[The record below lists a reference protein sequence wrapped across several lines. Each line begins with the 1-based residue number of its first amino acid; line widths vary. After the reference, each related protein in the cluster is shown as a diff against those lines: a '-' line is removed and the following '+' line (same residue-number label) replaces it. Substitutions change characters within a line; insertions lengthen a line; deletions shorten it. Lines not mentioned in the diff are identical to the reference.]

1 MAKLSDIKVALPSA
15 GRQSLTVKSVGVVTS
30 PRTGTVSTS
39 FRCVDAAGATV
50 FLAFAH
56 SAGGLTLMSRF
67 AKVVG
72 IDDNFDYETC
82 ENSSMTHP
90 TFAATVDLDPSGR
103 ASVRPDW
110 TRV

>member
-1 MAKLSDIKVALPSA
+1 
-15 GRQSLTVKSVGVVTS
+15 
-30 PRTGTVSTS
+30 
-39 FRCVDAAGATV
+39 
-50 FLAFAH
+50 
-56 SAGGLTLMSRF
+56 MSRF

-90 TFAATVDLDPSGR
+90 TFAGTVDLDPSGR